1 MEENKMNVK
10 ELFENEELMNSIVE
24 DIEDI
29 PKDSIVSY
37 EVWALG
43 YTATEDCTDD
53 GILIGEFANPD
64 EAVKFADNI
73 TLETIN
79 ELSDDKY
86 DNDTAYF
93 SVEVE
98 TVVEDPD
105 DDDFGTVNIGSIYVR
120 NIWIDGTE
128 DTLAD
133 DYTNTVAVT
142 SKDYKL
148 LEDGYLEIDCS
159 ILKDFNKND
168 MVKIWFTDENKDY
181 KTILTYKIIS
191 KTTANKFICEF
202 IY

>member
-79 ELSDDKY
+79 ELSGDKY

-128 DTLAD
+128 DILAD
-133 DYTNTVAVT
+133 DYVNIVAVT

-148 LEDGYLEIDCS
+148 LDDGSLEIDCS

-168 MVKIWFTDENKDY
+168 MVQIWFTDENREY
-181 KTILTYKIIS
+181 KSILTYKIIS

>member
-64 EAVKFADNI
+64 EAIKFADNI

-79 ELSDDKY
+79 ELSGDKY
-86 DNDTAYF
+86 NNDTAYF

-120 NIWIDGTE
+120 NIWIDDAE

-133 DYTNTVAVT
+133 DYANIVAVT

-168 MVKIWFTDENKDY
+168 IVQIWFTDENKDC

-191 KTTANKFICEF
+191 KTAANKFICEF

>member
-24 DIEDI
+24 DIKDI
-29 PKDSIVSY
+29 PKDSVVSY

-79 ELSDDKY
+79 ELSGDKY

-105 DDDFGTVNIGSIYVR
+105 DEDFGTVNIGSIYVR
-120 NIWIDGTE
+120 NIWIDDAE

-133 DYTNTVAVT
+133 DYANIVAVT

-148 LEDGYLEIDCS
+148 LDDGSLEIDCS

-168 MVKIWFTDENKDY
+168 MVQIWFTDENKDC

>member
-86 DNDTAYF
+86 NNEKT
-93 SVEVE
+93 
-98 TVVEDPD
+98 
-105 DDDFGTVNIGSIYVR
+105 IYV
-120 NIWIDGTE
+120 ILESTDKCVDG
-128 DTLAD
+128 
-133 DYTNTVAVT
+133 
-142 SKDYKL
+142 
-148 LEDGYLEIDCS
+148 
-159 ILKDFNKND
+159 DF
-168 MVKIWFTDENKDY
+168 
-181 KTILTYKIIS
+181 
-191 KTTANKFICEF
+191 EF
-202 IY
+202 EYN